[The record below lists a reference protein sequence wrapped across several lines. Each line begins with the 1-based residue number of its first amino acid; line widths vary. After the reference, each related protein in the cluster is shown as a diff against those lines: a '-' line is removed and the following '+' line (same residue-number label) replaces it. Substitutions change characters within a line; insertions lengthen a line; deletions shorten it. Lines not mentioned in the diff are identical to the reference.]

1 MQKPSRVS
9 GAAGKSPGIFASLDM
24 LAILDAT
31 RFVVLMLAKRRMNE
45 PVLPRWP
52 DSRPSVREHTT
63 RADFQFDNPRQM
75 ARRPIAAS
83 LCKRFRCDLQHAR
96 LRELSSGTDGREIS
110 RGRARELIRR
120 WFPPRRS
127 RALADDRT

>member
-9 GAAGKSPGIFASLDM
+9 GAAGKSPRNFASLDM

-31 RFVVLMLAKRRMNE
+31 PFVVLMLATRCKNE
-45 PVLPRWP
+45 RVLPRSR
-52 DSRPSVREHTT
+52 DSRPNAREHTT

-83 LCKRFRCDLQHAR
+83 LCKRFRRDLQHHPHS
-96 LRELSSGTDGREIS
+96 RESNSGTDGREIS
-110 RGRARELIRR
+110 R
-120 WFPPRRS
+120 
-127 RALADDRT
+127 